1 MLPIVLASGSQY
13 RADLLRKLQLDFICC
28 TSHVDETALTGESA
42 PQLATRLSLAKAQAV
57 SADFPQHL
65 IIGSDQVAVC
75 DEQFLHKPGS
85 REQAIHQLTQQSGR
99 TAQFYTGICVLN
111 SSSCQSFSD
120 IDLCTVHFKPLSKS
134 QIIRYLDL
142 EQPFDCAGS
151 FKSEGLG
158 IALFSRIEGDDPNA
172 LIGLPLIK
180 LISLLTQFGVEVL

>member
-13 RADLLRKLQLDFICC
+13 RADLLRKLQLEFICC
-28 TSHVDETALTGESA
+28 TSHVDETPLTGETA
-42 PQLATRLSLAKAQAV
+42 EQLARRLSLTKAQAI
-57 SADFPQHL
+57 SAAFPQHL

-75 DEQFLHKPGS
+75 GEEFLHKPGS
-85 REQAIHQLTQQSGR
+85 REQAIQQLRQQSGR
-99 TAQFYTGICVLN
+99 IAQFYTGVCVLN
-111 SSSCQSFSD
+111 SSNGQSFSD
-120 IDLCTVHFKPLSKS
+120 IDLCKVHFKPLSEP

-180 LISLLTQFGVEVL
+180 LIGLLKQFAVEII

>member
-13 RADLLRKLQLDFICC
+13 RAELLRKLHLEFICC
-28 TSHVDETALTGESA
+28 ASHVDETPLPGETA
-42 PQLATRLSLAKAQAV
+42 PHLASRLALAKAQAV
-57 SADFPQHL
+57 STKYPQHL
-65 IIGSDQVAVC
+65 IIGSDQVAIC
-75 DEQFLHKPGS
+75 DKEFLHKPGN
-85 REQAIHQLTQQSGR
+85 REQAIRQLTHQSGR

-111 SSSCQSFSD
+111 SSNGQSCSD
-120 IDLCTVHFKPLSKS
+120 IDLCTVHFKPLSEQ
-134 QIIRYLDL
+134 QIIRYVEL

-180 LISLLTQFGVEVL
+180 LIGLLSRFGVEVI

>member
-1 MLPIVLASGSQY
+1 MLPIVLATGSQY
-13 RADLLRKLQLDFICC
+13 RAELLRKLQLDFICC
-28 TSHVDETALTGESA
+28 TSHVDETPLPGETA
-42 PQLATRLSLAKAQAV
+42 AQLARRLSVAKAQAI
-57 SADFPQHL
+57 SANFPQHL

-75 DEQFLHKPGS
+75 NEVFLHKPGS
-85 REQAIHQLTQQSGR
+85 REQAIRQLTQQSGR

-111 SSSCQSFSD
+111 SSNGLSFSD
-120 IDLCTVHFKPLSKS
+120 IDLCKVHFKPLSER

-172 LIGLPLIK
+172 LVGLPLIK
-180 LISLLTQFGVEVL
+180 LIGLLERFGVEII

>member
-1 MLPIVLASGSQY
+1 MLPIVLASGSHY

-28 TSHVDETALTGESA
+28 TSHVDETPLPGET
-42 PQLATRLSLAKAQAV
+42 PEQLARRLSLAKAQAV
-57 SADFPQHL
+57 SDAYLSHL

-75 DEQFLHKPGS
+75 GEEFLHKPGS
-85 REQAIHQLTQQSGR
+85 REQAIRQLTKQSGR
-99 TAQFYTGICVLN
+99 VAQFYTGICVLN
-111 SSSCQSFSD
+111 SSNGQSLSD
-120 IDLCTVHFKPLSKS
+120 IDLCTVHFKPLSNKK
-134 QIIRYLDL
+134 IIRYLDL

-180 LISLLTQFGVEVL
+180 LIGLLERFGVEVI

>member
-13 RADLLRKLQLDFICC
+13 RAELLRKLQLDFICS
-28 TSHVDETALTGESA
+28 TSHVDETACPGETA
-42 PQLATRLSLAKAQAV
+42 DHLARRLSLAKAQAI
-57 SADFPQHL
+57 SAAYPQHL

-75 DEQFLHKPGS
+75 GEEFLHKPGT
-85 REQAIHQLTQQSGR
+85 REQALRQLTLQSGR

-111 SSSCQSFSD
+111 SSNGQSFSG
-120 IDLCTVHFKPLSKS
+120 IDLCTVHFKRLSEQ

-158 IALFSRIEGDDPNA
+158 IALFSRIEGEDPNA

-180 LISLLTQFGVEVL
+180 LLALLTQFGVEVL